1 MLMQFFFS
9 YNVNAV
15 FLQNDHHNGL
25 LMGHNFFLSPKVG
38 PNSEILHTWKV
49 YGIFICHP
57 ILMQFF
63 LWIDWAESFCYSN
76 KIVSTL
82 VFNMHLWSFPC
93 LHAAVASSFALSSPL
108 FFLLSWSIT
117 LQYCSPQTFSLIVFF
132 IVMVYNITI
141 LYSTS
146 HLLFLYV
153 NDKMLYFDYT
163 LIWDNHWY

>member
-1 MLMQFFFS
+1 
-9 YNVNAV
+9 
-15 FLQNDHHNGL
+15 
-25 LMGHNFFLSPKVG
+25 
-38 PNSEILHTWKV
+38 
-49 YGIFICHP
+49 
-57 ILMQFF
+57 
-63 LWIDWAESFCYSN
+63 
-76 KIVSTL
+76 
-82 VFNMHLWSFPC
+82 
-93 LHAAVASSFALSSPL
+93 
-108 FFLLSWSIT
+108 